1 MLQQRWPAP
10 RDVMNGVC
18 DSQEYRSVRGPADA
32 FTVKQLPFVTVLSCS
47 RPSSAI
53 PNTNTVSAIQ
63 ARQIPTGTPQ
73 RVGGS
78 RPHSSM
84 SLHGPEPRA
93 ATFSPSW
100 AAVKLRKTSAAGS
113 LPAPFVNDASQTIS
127 RQRSP
132 VLPPASGKEQ
142 LSKEKSATPSGESW
156 RNGRPA
162 DRGVPV
168 EPEAAVFEENRVLK
182 EAVSALR
189 SMIDHE
195 RKLKKDVE
203 TRLQELRGRCVDL
216 EAAVVAAETNCKGEG
231 KAWRANTKKMKNYGP
246 LAPSSVTDPFAEEQR
261 ITRER
266 EQRLAEKERRRKE
279 VMEQTAAAQ
288 CAATRLH
295 S

>member
-1 MLQQRWPAP
+1 
-10 RDVMNGVC
+10 MNDVC
-18 DSQEYRSVRGPADA
+18 DSQEYKSVRGPVDA
-32 FTVKQLPFVTVLSCS
+32 FTVKQLPFVTLLSCS

-53 PNTNTVSAIQ
+53 PNTNTISAIQ
-63 ARQIPTGTPQ
+63 AKQSTTQTGTPQ
-73 RVGGS
+73 RLS

-84 SLHGPEPRA
+84 SLHGPAPGA
-93 ATFSPSW
+93 ASFSPNC
-100 AAVKLRKTSAAGS
+100 AAVKLRKASASGS
-113 LPAPFVNDASQTIS
+113 QSAEPFVNNASQMIS
-127 RQRSP
+127 RQLSP
-132 VLPPASGKEQ
+132 FLPPASAKQ
-142 LSKEKSATPSGESW
+142 HFSKEKSADGEIW
-156 RNGRPA
+156 RKGRAERRFPA
-162 DRGVPV
+162 
-168 EPEAAVFEENRVLK
+168 EAAVFEENRVLK

-203 TRLQELRGRCVDL
+203 SRLEELRGRCVDL

-231 KAWRANTKKMKNYGP
+231 KAWRANTKKLKNYGP

-279 VMEQTAAAQ
+279 GMEKTAAPQ

>member
-1 MLQQRWPAP
+1 
-10 RDVMNGVC
+10 MNGVC
-18 DSQEYRSVRGPADA
+18 DSQEYRSVRGPVDA
-32 FTVKQLPFVTVLSCS
+32 FTVKQLPFVTVLGCS

-53 PNTNTVSAIQ
+53 PNANTVSAIQ
-63 ARQIPTGTPQ
+63 AKQSPTGTGTPHAPQ
-73 RVGGS
+73 RES

-84 SLHGPEPRA
+84 SLHGPAPRA

-100 AAVKLRKTSAAGS
+100 AAVKLRKASASGS
-113 LPAPFVNDASQTIS
+113 LSEPFANDASQTIS
-127 RQRSP
+127 NQRSP
-132 VLPPASGKEQ
+132 IHFVLPPASAKQ
-142 LSKEKSATPSGESW
+142 QFPKEKSADGESW

-162 DRGVPV
+162 ERRVPV
-168 EPEAAVFEENRVLK
+168 EAAVFEENRVLK

-189 SMIDHE
+189 SMVDHE
-195 RKLKKDVE
+195 RKLKKDVDS
-203 TRLQELRGRCVDL
+203 RLEELRGRCVDL

-231 KAWRANTKKMKNYGP
+231 KAWRANTKKMQNYGP

-279 VMEQTAAAQ
+279 GMEQTAASQ

-295 S
+295 SSPTKLQ